1 MGCILCCFPKKY
13 NEINTNINTETNI
26 STNKKFNKN
35 YNRNYNR
42 NYSRNYSRNYN
53 RNYDRNY
60 DRPNS
65 APFLLTNIQ
74 LQSFDDILL
83 KNNKSERK
91 KADIYRKW
99 RENYLDNSGKLYI

>member
-13 NEINTNINTETNI
+13 NEIDTNINSETNI
-26 STNKKFNKN
+26 STNKKYKK

-42 NYSRNYSRNYN
+42 KYN
-53 RNYDRNY
+53 RSNND
-60 DRPNS
+60 
-65 APFLLTNIQ
+65 PFLLTDIQ

-83 KNNKSERK
+83 ENNKGDRK

-99 RENYLDNSGKLYI
+99 RQNYLDNSGKLYI